1 MVTVIRHN
9 YNVHVISHVVFCN
22 SSLKSA
28 VSITIACLNVCALK
42 ITGAMGMENI
52 YLVMYHDTIKFNIH
66 SLHNEI
72 SYDFHLS
79 KKINHT
85 YVSQLHCNI

>member
-1 MVTVIRHN
+1 MVTVMRHN
-9 YNVHVISHVVFCN
+9 YSVHVISHVVFCN

-52 YLVMYHDTIKFNIH
+52 YLVM
-66 SLHNEI
+66 
-72 SYDFHLS
+72 
-79 KKINHT
+79 
-85 YVSQLHCNI
+85 